1 MSRPTLWSGFPS
13 GASHF
18 SRKDCLPLQGI
29 LLPPVPQPFSVAQHS
44 LALSFIPHNPLS
56 LHRLFGGKPTKQVP
70 IATAENMK
78 NSVVISN
85 PHATMTQQGNLESP
99 SGSGVLS
106 SGSSSPLYSKNMDL
120 NQSPLASSPSSAH
133 SGPSNSLTWGT
144 TASSSSAV
152 SRDGLG
158 FQSVSSLH
166 TSCESIDISL
176 GSGGGLSHNSST
188 GLITSSKEDSL
199 TPFVRTNSVKT
210 TLSERLVLCPW
221 LPLSLRKIPFL

>member
-1 MSRPTLWSGFPS
+1 MSYTSVPVACPNGMPVAISVEMTVPPPGTPMAPGPEPYPTTWLGAPWLWVFNPN
-13 GASHF
+13 
-18 SRKDCLPLQGI
+18 
-29 LLPPVPQPFSVAQHS
+29 
-44 LALSFIPHNPLS
+44 NPLS
-56 LHRLFGGKPTKQVP
+56 LHRLFGGKPSKQVP

-85 PHATMTQQGNLESP
+85 PHATLTQPGNLESP
-99 SGSGVLS
+99 SGSGILS
-106 SGSSSPLYSKNMDL
+106 SGSSSPLYSKNVDL

-144 TASSSSAV
+144 NASSSSAV
-152 SRDGLG
+152 SKDSLG

-188 GLITSSKEDSL
+188 GLIASSKDDSP

-210 TLSERLVLCPW
+210 TLSERLVTWVWP
-221 LPLSLRKIPFL
+221 PVSLR

>member
-1 MSRPTLWSGFPS
+1 
-13 GASHF
+13 
-18 SRKDCLPLQGI
+18 
-29 LLPPVPQPFSVAQHS
+29 
-44 LALSFIPHNPLS
+44 
-56 LHRLFGGKPTKQVP
+56 
-70 IATAENMK
+70 MK

-85 PHATMTQQGNLESP
+85 PHATSTQQGNLESP

-106 SGSSSPLYSKNMDL
+106 SGSSSPLYSKNLDI

-144 TASSSSAV
+144 NASSSSTV
-152 SRDGLG
+152 SKDGLG

-176 GSGGGLSHNSST
+176 SSGGGLSHNSST
-188 GLITSSKEDSL
+188 GLITSKDDSL

-210 TLSERLVLCPW
+210 TLSERWVPCTRLSQRDTLLKVQGFVLGTPNVIHLCLGDGALSNPCC
-221 LPLSLRKIPFL
+221 LSLGKPVGDGVQLSSPSCYLFHRGYSQGLELLAVSGGDGFNVSI

>member
-1 MSRPTLWSGFPS
+1 
-13 GASHF
+13 
-18 SRKDCLPLQGI
+18 
-29 LLPPVPQPFSVAQHS
+29 
-44 LALSFIPHNPLS
+44 
-56 LHRLFGGKPTKQVP
+56 
-70 IATAENMK
+70 
-78 NSVVISN
+78 
-85 PHATMTQQGNLESP
+85 
-99 SGSGVLS
+99 
-106 SGSSSPLYSKNMDL
+106 
-120 NQSPLASSPSSAH
+120 
-133 SGPSNSLTWGT
+133 
-144 TASSSSAV
+144 V

-210 TLSERLVLCPW
+210 TLPERLVLCPW